1 MKNQSAMR
9 VLFITGSAA
18 AGGGP
23 RHLLDWLEALHKY
36 APNNVQIFVA
46 APDHGLFADPLR
58 SIAAETLTIPER
70 AISLFRLFSI
80 YRFAR
85 RNKINLVHSFGRAG
99 GIYGR
104 FLGLFGFTVM
114 HTPQGLISTP
124 FNQFVYDSL
133 EFFLRSV
140 TKKYVFGSQ
149 SEADQGETR
158 FGVKDGLIVPP
169 VVMAPESALQ
179 NDLQD
184 RCGEAL
190 TTGRPLVLGT
200 IGRFV
205 PHKRVLNLTRAIM
218 ALGPGFQLR
227 LYGEGGDLL
236 QLEKLAK
243 ASEGRVVVRGL
254 VDRWQALSEIDVF
267 VSWSKSESFGLAAA
281 EAMAMGV
288 PCLLS
293 DVLGH
298 RDLAGNEQR
307 AWLFQSKSKSA
318 FSRVLAELLRDK
330 NDRKSRVE
338 RARAAINSLCHPE
351 RIARDLLAAYR
362 MALGE
367 NS

>member
-23 RHLLDWLEALHKY
+23 RHLLDWLTALRKY
-36 APNNVQIFVA
+36 APNELQIFTA
-46 APDHGLFADPLR
+46 APAQGLFAAPLR
-58 SIAAETLTIPER
+58 SIAVETLTIPER
-70 AISLFRLFSI
+70 AISFLRLFSI

-85 RNKINLVHSFGRAG
+85 RNNINLVHSFGRAG

-104 FLGLFGFTVM
+104 FLGLVGFTVL

-124 FNQFVYDSL
+124 LNQFIYDSL
-133 EFFLRSV
+133 EFMLRPL

-149 SEADQGETR
+149 SEADQGQAR

-169 VVMAPESALQ
+169 VVTVPENTLPIE
-179 NDLQD
+179 LQD
-184 RCGEAL
+184 RCAEAL
-190 TTGRPLVLGT
+190 TIGRPLILGT

-205 PHKRVLNLTRAIM
+205 SHKRVLDLTRAIM

-227 LYGEGGDLL
+227 LYGEGDDLR

-243 ASEGRVVVRGL
+243 ASEGRVVIRGL

-298 RDLAGNEQR
+298 RDLADNDQR
-307 AWLFQSKSKSA
+307 AWLFQAKSKSD
-318 FSRVLAELLRDK
+318 FSRSLAELLRDK
-330 NDRKSRVE
+330 HDRKSRID
-338 RARAAINSLCHPE
+338 RARTAINSLCPPE
-351 RIARDLLAAYR
+351 RIAHDLLAAYR
-362 MALGE
+362 MALAKK
-367 NS
+367 S